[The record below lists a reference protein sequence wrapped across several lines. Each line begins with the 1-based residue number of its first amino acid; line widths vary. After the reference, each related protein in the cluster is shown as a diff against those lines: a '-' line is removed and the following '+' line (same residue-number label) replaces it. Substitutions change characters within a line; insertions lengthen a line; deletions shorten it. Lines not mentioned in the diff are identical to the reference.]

1 MLRTLGSVF
10 SGIGGFELGL
20 HPLGIEPVWQVEQD
34 LFCRKVLQKHWP
46 DVHKFVR
53 IENVVPQSLPYVDII
68 AGGFPCQPVSIS
80 GKQKGSSDSRWL
92 WPEFFRIVRY
102 VRPKYVIIENVP
114 GLLTTNGGK
123 DFETIL
129 NNLAEIR
136 YDAEWECI
144 PASSIGA
151 RHKRNRLFIVAY
163 PECFRLAKRKVF
175 DKNTFEK
182 FTAIAGNSSFYRTT
196 PDKDTLESEVCR
208 VSDGISRSVDRVVN
222 TRAIKTRR
230 TVPYKSSIR
239 FDLESYTVDAYERSE
254 AAFRLGKPISTFT
267 IKDLDW
273 AFQSMRNDDFWGIEP
288 PELCRVAG
296 ELPNRKERLTA
307 LGNAVVPQLVT
318 VIGNC
323 IKEHYSLIGRE
334 YWYGVHSDDNEM

>member
-20 HPLGIEPVWQVEQD
+20 HSLGIKPAWQVEQD

-46 DVHKFVR
+46 DVQKFVR

-163 PECFRLAKRKVF
+163 PECFRLAERQVF
-175 DKNTFEK
+175 DKNTFKK
-182 FTAIAGNSSFYRTT
+182 FASIAGNSSFYGTT
-196 PDKDTLESEVCR
+196 SDEDTFESEVCR
-208 VSDGISRSVDRVVN
+208 VSDGISHSVDQAVS

-239 FDLESYTVDAYERSE
+239 FDLESYTIDAYERGES
-254 AAFRLGKPISTFT
+254 AFRLGKPVHNFT
-267 IKDLDW
+267 VQDLDW
-273 AFQSMRNDDFWGIEP
+273 GFQSMRKNDFWGIEP
-288 PELCRVAG
+288 PGVCRVAG

-307 LGNAVVPQLVT
+307 LGNAVIPQLVT

-323 IKEHYSLIGRE
+323 IKEHYSLIGME
-334 YWYGVHSDDNEM
+334 YWYGVRL

>member
-1 MLRTLGSVF
+1 MLHKKLKTVGSVF

-20 HPLGIEPVWQVEQD
+20 EPLGLQTLWQ
-34 LFCRKVLQKHWP
+34 
-46 DVHKFVR
+46 
-53 IENVVPQSLPYVDII
+53 IENDPFCTEVLHRKFPNTQKFFDICGVAPEKLAPVDIVT
-68 AGGFPCQPVSIS
+68 GGFPCQPFSIS
-80 GKQKGSSDSRWL
+80 GKMKGASDPRWP

-123 DFETIL
+123 DFATIL

-144 PASSIGA
+144 PANSIGA

-182 FTAIAGNSSFYRTT
+182 FASTAGNSSFYRTT
-196 PDKDTLESEVCR
+196 SNKDTSESEICR
-208 VSDGISRSVDRVVN
+208 VSDGISHSVDRAVS

-267 IKDLDW
+267 IQELDW
-273 AFQSMRNDDFWGIEP
+273 TFQSMRKNDFWGIEP

-318 VIGNC
+318 VVGNC
-323 IKEHYSLIGRE
+323 IKEHYSLIGKE
-334 YWYGVHSDDNEM
+334 YWYGVRFQ